1 MKNIIKQFVFIL
13 FAMAIMPGFISCDK
27 EEKPPEAEQPSP
39 EEEGV
44 VRVLAIGNSFSEDA
58 LEGYLYEL
66 AEAADKSIVIGNLYI
81 GGASLTTHWNNVT
94 ADNAAY
100 QYRKI
105 DIEGQ
110 RTNTRN
116 TRIRTAI
123 IDEEWDYIVLQQAS
137 SLSGRY
143 VTYRPFLTD
152 LAAYVEE
159 HATNPD
165 MALILHQVWA
175 YAQHSDHSGFAN
187 YDNDQLTMYE
197 AIVETVDRAKELANI
212 SFVVP
217 TGTAIQNGRTS
228 VIGDRFDRDGYH
240 LDLGIGR
247 YTAACVWF
255 EALFDESVIGNPYRP
270 ADVSPREAEIG
281 QHAAH
286 RAMEKPNEISEMVD
300 YR

>member
-13 FAMAIMPGFISCDK
+13 AIGMMSGFISCDK
-27 EEKPPEAEQPSP
+27 DEKQTEIEQPSP
-39 EEEGV
+39 EEEKV
-44 VRVLAIGNSFSEDA
+44 VKVLAIGNSFSEDA

-66 AEAADKSIVIGNLYI
+66 AEAADKTIVIGNLYI
-81 GGASLTTHWNNVT
+81 GGATLTTHWENAS

-105 DIEGQ
+105 DREGR
-110 RTNTRN
+110 RTNERN
-116 TRIRTAI
+116 IRIRTAI
-123 IDEEWDYIVLQQAS
+123 MDEEWDYIVLQQAS

-152 LAAYVEE
+152 IAKYVEE
-159 HATNPD
+159 HATNPN

-175 YAQHSDHSGFAN
+175 YAQHSTHNGFAN
-187 YDNDQLTMYE
+187 YDNDQLTMYK
-197 AIVETVDRAKELANI
+197 AIVETVERAKDLANI

-228 VIGDRFDRDGYH
+228 AIGDRFDRDGYH

-255 EALFDESVIGNPYRP
+255 EALFDESVLGNSYRP
-270 ADVSPREAEIG
+270 TDVSPKEAEIA
-281 QHAAH
+281 QNAAH
-286 RAMEKPNEISEMVD
+286 RAMEKPNEISEMAD
-300 YR
+300 YK